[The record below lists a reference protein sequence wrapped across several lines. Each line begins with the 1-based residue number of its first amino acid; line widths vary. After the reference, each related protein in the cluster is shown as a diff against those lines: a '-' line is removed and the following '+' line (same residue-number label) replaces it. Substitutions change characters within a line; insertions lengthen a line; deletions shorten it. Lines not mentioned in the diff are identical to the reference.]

1 MPKYTDHQIFETY
14 NRTAPERGWKP
25 LKSERGSE
33 GLAEQ
38 PPYQTP
44 VARCRVRRN
53 ADTPALRPQA
63 PHVAPRQPGFLWYG
77 DGTKLNLYYRDES
90 GNKRTINVYEV
101 VDAYSEVLLG
111 YHISEREDYIAQ
123 YHAFRM
129 AIQRSGHKPYE
140 LVCDNQG
147 GHKKAVTFCPV

>member
-1 MPKYTDHQIFETY
+1 MRTHQLYDRKHHT
-14 NRTAPERGWKP
+14 
-25 LKSERGSE
+25 L
-33 GLAEQ
+33 L
-38 PPYQTP
+38 
-44 VARCRVRRN
+44 
-53 ADTPALRPQA
+53 PASRDS
-63 PHVAPRQPGFLWYG
+63 LWYG

-147 GHKKAVTFCPV
+147 GHKKNTAKGVLLEDQPDPPADRPLQWRVENDTRTSSAVSSNRCSGRASATRGRT